1 MKLKNVLL
9 VAVVG
14 MMALT
19 GCSRVE
25 PGNVG
30 IKVNLLGSSKGVNAE
45 ELGVGR
51 YFIGPN
57 TQLYTFPT
65 FQQNIVW
72 TKSAAEGSEN
82 DESITF
88 QTVEGMSCNADI
100 GLAYH
105 LQADKI
111 ADIFQKYRKGIDE
124 ITDIYIRNV
133 VRDAV
138 NEVSSTLEVEA
149 IYGRGKADFIDSV
162 EANVKAQ
169 LTPDGIIIDKI
180 SLIGNIRIPS
190 QVTAA
195 LNSKLEAGQR
205 ATQRETELREAQAQA
220 AKDVAIQEGKS
231 KQQIILANANAEA
244 LLTEARA
251 QAQANRLL
259 AQSLTANLVRYE
271 QIQKWN
277 GVLPQVSGGG
287 TPLIDM
293 RN

>member
-1 MKLKNVLL
+1 MKLNKLIL
-9 VAVVG
+9 IAVVG
-14 MMALT
+14 MLALT

-30 IKVNLLGSSKGVNAE
+30 IKVNLLGSSKGVEAE

-65 FQQNIVW
+65 YQQNIVW
-72 TKSAAEGSEN
+72 TKNPAEGSEN

-111 ADIFQKYRKGIDE
+111 SDIFQKYRKGIDE

-133 VRDAV
+133 VRDAI

-162 EANVKAQ
+162 ESKVQEQ

-180 SLIGNIRIPS
+180 SLIGNIRIPQ

-195 LNSKLEAGQR
+195 LNAKLEASQR
-205 ATQRETELREAQAQA
+205 AQQRETELREAEAQA

-231 KQQIILANANAEA
+231 KQQIILAKANAEA

-251 QAQANRLL
+251 QAEANRLL
-259 AQSLTANLVRYE
+259 AQSLTNNLVKYE

-293 RN
+293 RK